1 MDKALVFNTLLA
13 AFRGIAEDLHYK
25 PLAHALNLPYR
36 VKTSV
41 NDDRRLAAIQFCI
54 NIDLLQTL
62 MSQISLICFTDGDI
76 ELRADPNR
84 AHSRLRFRRD
94 DIMVEI
100 SGEHTRGV
108 GWKFFIVIYYE
119 ELASGRELPYEYE
132 MNGWKFKLLAE

>member
-76 ELRADPNR
+76 VLRADPTV
-84 AHSRLRFRRD
+84 AHSSLRFRRD
-94 DIMVEI
+94 DILVEVR
-100 SGEHTRGV
+100 GEHVRGV

-119 ELASGRELPYEYE
+119 ELISGKSLPYEYE
-132 MNGWKFKLLAE
+132 MSSWKFELSGE